1 MIKNKIKKIL
11 KISNIFLKDSFQE
24 LNIINYNNKKLNK
37 KSIYFWMI
45 FILFFALFF
54 VSQEVIK
61 FLKPRGLSEIFLN
74 IYFLFMS
81 ILIMFQTVLVC
92 TNVFYFSKDIENI
105 LPLPITPIEL
115 LLSKFITLIS
125 KIYISE
131 SIFGIIPIIIY
142 GIYNNSNI
150 LFYFYTLVILLIFPI
165 FLSLFIII
173 IMMFIMKISK
183 YIKNKDMFQIIITI
197 ILISIIFFLQYKL
210 LGNIIINNTQ
220 EEIKEQEQI
229 IEKILEFNNK
239 IKEANKNFLVLNP
252 SIDCLIKSDLNSII
266 NIIKIIFID
275 LSSLIIFIIVGKF
288 TYLKDILRNNTYL
301 INKKNKIIN
310 LNKKIKKRIKSKEY
324 IKKEFKLL
332 FRNPMIFIQC
342 VFPVFIFIITLII
355 MSIII
360 KPRAEMLFSNQEFIS
375 KIGDISFDITAVYIT
390 LGIMQI
396 LFMISTVALTGF
408 SREGKNTIFIKY
420 IPISLYK
427 QFIYKSVPQIFINTF
442 SIFTVVGLLYYF
454 IPELEIK
461 YFLYIFILGF
471 LLNIINSFMMLIIDL
486 LNPKLNWDT
495 EYALFK
501 QNNNKIFQYIFS
513 LIIILLLVYFDN
525 IFKKTSIDIEIL
537 ITGIIFN
544 NIIILINIIIKI
556 KQKKLF
562 KKIN

>member
-37 KSIYFWMI
+37 KSIYFWMV

-525 IFKKTSIDIEIL
+525 IFKKTSIDIAIL

>member
-81 ILIMFQTVLVC
+81 ILIMIQTVLVC

-150 LFYFYTLVILLIFPI
+150 FFYFYTLVILLIFPI

-173 IMMFIMKISK
+173 IMMFIMKICK

-525 IFKKTSIDIEIL
+525 IFKKTSIDIAIL
-537 ITGIIFN
+537 ITGIIFII
-544 NIIILINIIIKI
+544 IIILINIIIKI

>member
-150 LFYFYTLVILLIFPI
+150 FFYFYTLVILLIFPI

-173 IMMFIMKISK
+173 IMMFIMKICK

-525 IFKKTSIDIEIL
+525 IFKKTSIDIAIL
-537 ITGIIFN
+537 ITGIIFII
-544 NIIILINIIIKI
+544 IIILINIIIKI

>member
-37 KSIYFWMI
+37 KSIYFWMV

-525 IFKKTSIDIEIL
+525 IFKKTSIDIAIL
-537 ITGIIFN
+537 ITGIIFII
-544 NIIILINIIIKI
+544 IIILINIIIKI

>member
-220 EEIKEQEQI
+220 E
-229 IEKILEFNNK
+229 
-239 IKEANKNFLVLNP
+239 
-252 SIDCLIKSDLNSII
+252 
-266 NIIKIIFID
+266 
-275 LSSLIIFIIVGKF
+275 
-288 TYLKDILRNNTYL
+288 
-301 INKKNKIIN
+301 
-310 LNKKIKKRIKSKEY
+310 
-324 IKKEFKLL
+324 
-332 FRNPMIFIQC
+332 
-342 VFPVFIFIITLII
+342 
-355 MSIII
+355 
-360 KPRAEMLFSNQEFIS
+360 
-375 KIGDISFDITAVYIT
+375 
-390 LGIMQI
+390 
-396 LFMISTVALTGF
+396 
-408 SREGKNTIFIKY
+408 
-420 IPISLYK
+420 
-427 QFIYKSVPQIFINTF
+427 
-442 SIFTVVGLLYYF
+442 
-454 IPELEIK
+454 
-461 YFLYIFILGF
+461 
-471 LLNIINSFMMLIIDL
+471 
-486 LNPKLNWDT
+486 
-495 EYALFK
+495 
-501 QNNNKIFQYIFS
+501 
-513 LIIILLLVYFDN
+513 
-525 IFKKTSIDIEIL
+525 
-537 ITGIIFN
+537 
-544 NIIILINIIIKI
+544 
-556 KQKKLF
+556 
-562 KKIN
+562 

>member
-525 IFKKTSIDIEIL
+525 IFKKTSIDIAIL